1 MYRRLLIQKIQQL
14 IDKLPI
20 SKKRKEVKQDLLN
33 LKLSSDDK
41 FFISLANK
49 YKNIRGTQ
57 PHYENGKDYDII
69 DVIRDYEL
77 NFCRGN
83 IIKYIA
89 RAGKK
94 HDELLDLIKAQ
105 DYLNREIELLR
116 SKNKID
122 RWTN

>member
-1 MYRRLLIQKIQQL
+1 M
-14 IDKLPI
+14 
-20 SKKRKEVKQDLLN
+20 
-33 LKLSSDDK
+33 
-41 FFISLANK
+41 
-49 YKNIRGTQ
+49 RGTQ
-57 PHYENGKDYDII
+57 PHYENGNDYDII

-94 HDELLDLIKAQ
+94 QDELLDLIKAQ

-116 SKNKID
+116 SENKID
-122 RWTN
+122 R

>member
-1 MYRRLLIQKIQQL
+1 M
-14 IDKLPI
+14 
-20 SKKRKEVKQDLLN
+20 
-33 LKLSSDDK
+33 
-41 FFISLANK
+41 
-49 YKNIRGTQ
+49 RGTQ
-57 PHYENGKDYDII
+57 VHYENGKGYDII

-94 HDELLDLIKAQ
+94 QDELLDLIKAQ

-116 SKNKID
+116 SKKD
-122 RWTN
+122 K

>member
-1 MYRRLLIQKIQQL
+1 M
-14 IDKLPI
+14 
-20 SKKRKEVKQDLLN
+20 
-33 LKLSSDDK
+33 
-41 FFISLANK
+41 
-49 YKNIRGTQ
+49 RGTQ
-57 PHYENGKDYDII
+57 PHYENGNDYDII

-94 HDELLDLIKAQ
+94 QDELLDLIKAQ

-122 RWTN
+122 R

>member
-1 MYRRLLIQKIQQL
+1 M
-14 IDKLPI
+14 
-20 SKKRKEVKQDLLN
+20 
-33 LKLSSDDK
+33 
-41 FFISLANK
+41 
-49 YKNIRGTQ
+49 RGTQ
-57 PHYENGKDYDII
+57 QHYENGKDYDII
-69 DVIRDYEL
+69 DVIRDYDL

-116 SKNKID
+116 SKD
-122 RWTN
+122 RVDR

>member
-1 MYRRLLIQKIQQL
+1 M
-14 IDKLPI
+14 
-20 SKKRKEVKQDLLN
+20 
-33 LKLSSDDK
+33 
-41 FFISLANK
+41 
-49 YKNIRGTQ
+49 RGTQ
-57 PHYENGKDYDII
+57 PHYENGNDYDII

-94 HDELLDLIKAQ
+94 QDELLDLIKAQ

-116 SKNKID
+116 EAN
-122 RWTN
+122 